1 MANESMAKELGSR
14 RFWQAVLAE
23 LVGMFFFIF
32 IGISS
37 TTAWA
42 PPMIPSQVQIAL
54 AFGLSLATFVHA
66 TAHISGGHLNPA
78 VSVAFLL
85 LHRITPL
92 RCLAYSI
99 AQCLGALGAAG
110 MVYAITPTA
119 VSNNVGPTTPGAGVE
134 DWQAF
139 LMEVCLTFQLVLV
152 IFSTVDGKRASP
164 GGSGPLAIGIAVL
177 VAHLGAIQYSGASM
191 NPARSLGSAVVGG
204 VWNAHWVYWAGPL
217 LGGLLGAVTYDY
229 VLDPNVSMGRLRRC
243 PTCEYGDEDD
253 YTTSDEMNLNAIP
266 AESK

>member
-177 VAHLGAIQYSGASM
+177 VAHLGA
-191 NPARSLGSAVVGG
+191 
-204 VWNAHWVYWAGPL
+204 
-217 LGGLLGAVTYDY
+217 
-229 VLDPNVSMGRLRRC
+229 VSIMFILVSFLFYFFADV
-243 PTCEYGDEDD
+243 CEYDD
-253 YTTSDEMNLNAIP
+253 VGSDDDKRHDCFFLMCAFKV
-266 AESK
+266 SSQHST